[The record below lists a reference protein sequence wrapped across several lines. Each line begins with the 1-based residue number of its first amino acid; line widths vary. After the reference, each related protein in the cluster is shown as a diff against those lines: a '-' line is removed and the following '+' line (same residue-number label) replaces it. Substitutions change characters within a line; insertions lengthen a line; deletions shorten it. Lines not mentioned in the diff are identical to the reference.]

1 MKHVRTAS
9 KRNAERTSSEEVV
22 QRKPCEDFDDFRS
35 DFETAQGDIQID
47 RQTIELFK
55 TSHRT
60 QINKHDC
67 FILDHHKALATEVG
81 QGFTPEHGE
90 RDRRLRVIAIASM
103 R

>member
-9 KRNAERTSSEEVV
+9 KRNAKRTSPEEVV
-22 QRKPCEDFDDFRS
+22 QKKPCGDFDDFRS
-35 DFETAQGDIQID
+35 DFKAIQADIQLG
-47 RQTIELFK
+47 RQTAELFK

-81 QGFTPEHGE
+81 QGFTPEHDE
-90 RDRRLRVIAIASM
+90 RDRQL
-103 R
+103 